1 MIKFEM
7 LSPRSKAAIQ
17 GEIKSKNRRLG
28 HKAKQFVHGS
38 KQSKYCPCKPGKK
51 HCNKPTKPSCKK
63 GSSCSQKIPV
73 IKV

>member
-7 LSPRSKAAIQ
+7 LSPRSKEAIQ

-38 KQSKYCPCKPGKK
+38 KQSTYCSCHPGKK
-51 HCNKPTKPSCKK
+51 HCSKPVKPRVKK
-63 GSSCSQKIPV
+63 AAPYSKKIPV